1 MAGTAI
7 EVIQDEVLLA
17 RAKADHQA
25 RVSRN
30 PYVCPLP
37 DDLETSC
44 QPLIPRVA
52 R

>member
-7 EVIQDEVLLA
+7 EVIRDEVLLA

-30 PYVCPLP
+30 PICVPAAGRP
-37 DDLETSC
+37 GTSY
-44 QPLIPRVA
+44 
-52 R
+52 